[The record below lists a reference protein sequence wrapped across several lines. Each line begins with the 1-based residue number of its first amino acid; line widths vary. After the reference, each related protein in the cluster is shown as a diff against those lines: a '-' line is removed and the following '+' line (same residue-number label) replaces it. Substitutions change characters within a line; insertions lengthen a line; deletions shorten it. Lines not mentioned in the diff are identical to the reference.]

1 MLRFGGVRGVPL
13 GWRLISRD
21 AVRFAI
27 TVSGTGAA
35 LALMLFLA
43 GAYDGVK
50 HESNDY
56 VASRPVAAW
65 VSQGST
71 TNLIRGTSFIH
82 EAWRDMVAGSPSVA
96 SSAPLLRVIVPVAI
110 RGMTYTSF
118 ICGVDPSAPA
128 TRPAL
133 VEGRADLGPDEMVVD
148 RAFSRRARIAIG
160 DVVALQRHEFR
171 VVGISKGTN
180 AVLTQM
186 LFVRLADLQPLL
198 PEGLQHIVSF
208 ILVTGQP
215 GAPPDAVAAD
225 VRALV
230 PELSVFT
237 EAEFTENNLEELRS
251 SLLPILATVAVF
263 GAAIGVTVL
272 TLLLYS
278 SVLERREDYALLKA
292 LGTNRGYLRRL
303 VFMQCFFTVTG
314 GFLVAEIVCAA
325 ATPIIGYFV
334 PVLVFSFT
342 ARAGVLIAVAA
353 LAMGAAGAWLP
364 VSKLERIYP
373 AEVFRA

>member
-1 MLRFGGVRGVPL
+1 M
-13 GWRLISRD
+13 
-21 AVRFAI
+21 
-27 TVSGTGAA
+27 
-35 LALMLFLA
+35 
-43 GAYDGVK
+43 
-50 HESNDY
+50 
-56 VASRPVAAW
+56 VAA
-65 VSQGST
+65 
-71 TNLIRGTSFIH
+71 
-82 EAWRDMVAGSPSVA
+82 SPSVA
-96 SSAPLLRVIVPVAI
+96 SSAPLLRVIVPVLI
-110 RGMTYTSF
+110 RGKTYTSF

-128 TRPAL
+128 TRPAIF
-133 VEGRADLGPDEMVVD
+133 EGRAGLGPDEMVVD

-171 VVGISKGTN
+171 VVGISTGTN

-225 VRALV
+225 VRAHV

-303 VFMQCFFTVTG
+303 VFMQCVFTVTG
-314 GFLVAEIVCAA
+314 GFLAAEIVCGA

-364 VSKLERIYP
+364 VRKLERIYP